1 MAEVTEQQVLEALT
15 RVVDVERDEDI
26 VALGMVRGLQIKGGH
41 VAFAIEVDA
50 ARGAKMEPLRKQAE
64 KIVHGLPGVVSAT
77 VVLTAERPSG
87 QNRGGNGG
95 HAHAHGHGGH
105 AHAHGHDHGHAHG
118 HAHGHGHGQAQP
130 ALLPGVRS
138 IVAVASGKG
147 GVGKSTVAVNLALA
161 LAAIG
166 RKVGILDSDIYGPSM
181 PRMMGIVGQPSSRDG
196 KTLDAM
202 ENFGIKCMSI
212 GFMVDEESPIIWR
225 GPMVQSA
232 IEQMMRDVNWGEL
245 DVLVVDMPPGTGDAQ
260 LTMAQKVPL
269 TGAVIVSTPQD
280 IALLDARKGLNMF
293 RKVDVP
299 VLGIVENMSYFS
311 CPKCGHRTEIFSHG
325 GAHKEADRL
334 GVDFLGEIPLD
345 IVIRE
350 TSDGG
355 QPIVVA
361 KPDSAHAKAFV
372 AIATKVWGKIERLT
386 GTEAA
391 SAGPRIVV
399 Q

>member
-1 MAEVTEQQVLEALT
+1 MAEVTEQQILDALK
-15 RVVDVERDEDI
+15 RVVDTERDEDI
-26 VALGMVRGLQIKGGH
+26 VALGMVKGLQIKGGH

-50 ARGAKMEPLRKQAE
+50 SRGAKMEPMRKQAE
-64 KIVHGLPGVVSAT
+64 KVVHGLPGVVSAT
-77 VVLTAERPSG
+77 VVLTAERK
-87 QNRGGNGG
+87 GGNGG
-95 HAHAHGHGGH
+95 QRAGQPARPQGQAHAPG
-105 AHAHGHDHGHAHG
+105 
-118 HAHGHGHGQAQP
+118 HGHGHAQP

-138 IVAVASGKG
+138 IIAVASGKG

-196 KTLDAM
+196 KTLDAL
-202 ENFGIKCMSI
+202 ENFGVKCMSI

-232 IEQMMRDVNWGEL
+232 IEQMMRDVHWGEL
-245 DVLVVDMPPGTGDAQ
+245 DVMVVDMPPGTGDAQ
-260 LTMAQKVPL
+260 LTLAQKVPL

-299 VLGIVENMSYFS
+299 VFGIVENMSYYI
-311 CPKCGHRTEIFSHG
+311 CTKCGHRAEIFSHG

-361 KPDSAHAKAFV
+361 RPDSDHAKAFV
-372 AIATKVWGKIERLT
+372 AIANKIWGKIERLT
-386 GTEAA
+386 AA
-391 SAGPRIVV
+391 GAETGGPRIVV